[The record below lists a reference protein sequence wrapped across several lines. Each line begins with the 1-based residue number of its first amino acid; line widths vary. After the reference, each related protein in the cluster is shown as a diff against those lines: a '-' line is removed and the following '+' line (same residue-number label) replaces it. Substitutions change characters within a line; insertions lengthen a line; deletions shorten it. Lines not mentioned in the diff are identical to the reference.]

1 MKKRRMIALLLSLVL
16 LLCNTISVVAAEPAH
31 AESGESAPDAEP
43 STVDLTHLGHKPF
56 VSKSMPSLLHGLGY
70 LSILRGV

>member
-31 AESGESAPDAEP
+31 AESGGPAPETESPA
-43 STVDLTHLGHKPF
+43 VDLTHLGHKPF
-56 VSKSMPSLLHGLGY
+56 VSKSLPSLLHGLGY